1 MVKNNELISSITH
14 GIAFLL
20 SIAALVLLIVFA
32 AIHKNAWYIVT
43 YSIFGS
49 SMILLYL
56 GSTLYHFK
64 SKESKA
70 KKILQKIDH
79 SLIYILIAGTYTPIT
94 LVGVTGTFGW
104 TIFGINWGLAI
115 IGIMLKQL
123 KNNTAQKI
131 SMSLYLIMGWLI
143 IIALPQLKANIPTK
157 SIWWLVAGGISYTI
171 GSLFYYA
178 DQYTPQDKWYNLH
191 DVFHLWVIGGS
202 ICHFFMLMS
211 LL

>member
-1 MVKNNELISSITH
+1 MAKNNELISSITH

-20 SIAALVLLIVFA
+20 SIAALVLLIIFA
-32 AIHKNAWYIVT
+32 AIYKNAWYIVT

-56 GSTLYHFK
+56 GSTIYHFK
-64 SKESKA
+64 SKESRA
-70 KKILQKIDH
+70 KKVLQKIDH

-94 LVGVTGTFGW
+94 LVGVTGAFGW
-104 TIFGINWGLAI
+104 TIFGISWGLAI
-115 IGIMLKQL
+115 LGIVLKQL

-143 IIALPQLKANIPTK
+143 IIALPQLKANISTT
-157 SIWWLVAGGISYTI
+157 SLMWLVAGGISYTI

-178 DQYTPQDKWYNLH
+178 DQYTPQDHWYNLH
-191 DVFHLWVIGGS
+191 DVFHLWVICGS